1 MFSQEKIKE
10 TVEMLQ
16 SMLDQ
21 SNKNNRFDVEAKD
34 GNVWNYDFVEDEP
47 ETIESAILILRGMIC
62 E

>member
-10 TVEMLQ
+10 TVTMLQ

-21 SNKNNRFDVEAKD
+21 SNKNNSFAVEAKD
-34 GNVWNYDFVEDEP
+34 GNVWDYDFVEDEP
-47 ETIESAILILRGMIC
+47 ETIEAAILILRGMIC